1 MELIINERP
10 VRVAP
15 GTSLA
20 ALKREFS
27 PRADVV
33 ILNGHQVDEHHS
45 LEDGDR
51 VVFIIKGVI
60 PEMDELEGLM
70 AARHTPGVHGRMK
83 EAVVGIAGLG
93 GLGSSVAVALAR
105 MGVGRLILA
114 DHDVVEP
121 SNLNRQQYFVEQIG
135 RKKAEAMEEILQRV
149 NPFCRVEAHVAHL
162 DERNIPVI
170 FSGVGIL
177 VEAFD
182 RAEAKAMLIDT
193 VLKEMPGVTV
203 VAASGLAGYESSNS
217 IRTMEAADGLYMVGD
232 LEAEALSGRGLM
244 AARVGIAA
252 HHQANAVVRLLMDE
266 DPSA

>member
-1 MELIINERP
+1 
-10 VRVAP
+10 
-15 GTSLA
+15 
-20 ALKREFS
+20 
-27 PRADVV
+27 
-33 ILNGHQVDEHHS
+33 
-45 LEDGDR
+45 
-51 VVFIIKGVI
+51 
-60 PEMDELEGLM
+60 MDELEGLM